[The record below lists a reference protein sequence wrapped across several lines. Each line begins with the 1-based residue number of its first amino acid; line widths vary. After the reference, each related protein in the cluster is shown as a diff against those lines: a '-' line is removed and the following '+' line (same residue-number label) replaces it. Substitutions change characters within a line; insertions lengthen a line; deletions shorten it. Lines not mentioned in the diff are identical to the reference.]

1 MNKGQTI
8 IKYAAIAFAVYLIC
22 EIFLIL
28 ANIIGLIGDGFK
40 YKDKKVE
47 IPQSEAYLVVNLA
60 TSSLTIKEGDTF
72 DYIINNKE
80 ITAEKDNNKII
91 IKEKGHFRSKKS
103 EVIITIPRD
112 MILNDAIIDT
122 GAGKINIENLKAEN
136 FSLDIGAGSVQINN
150 LVVTK
155 NCDIDGGAGNII
167 INNGSIYNL
176 DMDLGI
182 GKLELN
188 LIGSQND
195 YTLDISK
202 GIGSISLDGKD
213 LKDEEKVGTGSSL
226 VKIDGGVGSIEIKM
240 KEE

>member
-1 MNKGQTI
+1 
-8 IKYAAIAFAVYLIC
+8 
-22 EIFLIL
+22 
-28 ANIIGLIGDGFK
+28 
-40 YKDKKVE
+40 
-47 IPQSEAYLVVNLA
+47 
-60 TSSLTIKEGDTF
+60 
-72 DYIINNKE
+72 
-80 ITAEKDNNKII
+80 
-91 IKEKGHFRSKKS
+91 
-103 EVIITIPRD
+103 

-176 DMDLGI
+176 DMDLGVGKTTI
-182 GKLELN
+182 TSILTGENEIDTGVGKLELN

>member
-1 MNKGQTI
+1 MPE
-8 IKYAAIAFAVYLIC
+8 C
-22 EIFLIL
+22 
-28 ANIIGLIGDGFK
+28 
-40 YKDKKVE
+40 
-47 IPQSEAYLVVNLA
+47 EAYLVVNLA
-60 TSSLTIKEGDTF
+60 TCNLIIKEGDTF

-155 NCDIDGGAGNII
+155 NCDIDGGAGNVVIS
-167 INNGSIYNL
+167 NGSIYNL
-176 DMDLGI
+176 DMDLGVGKTTI
-182 GKLELN
+182 TSILTGENEIDTGVGKLELN

>member
-80 ITAEKDNNKII
+80 ISAEKDNNKII

-136 FSLDIGAGSVQINN
+136 F
-150 LVVTK
+150 T
-155 NCDIDGGAGNII
+155 
-167 INNGSIYNL
+167 
-176 DMDLGI
+176 
-182 GKLELN
+182 
-188 LIGSQND
+188 
-195 YTLDISK
+195 
-202 GIGSISLDGKD
+202 
-213 LKDEEKVGTGSSL
+213 
-226 VKIDGGVGSIEIKM
+226 
-240 KEE
+240 